1 MRKGLRKHINGIK
14 DILKNKCRHAALFI
28 MLSFNQNRTYH
39 SSCPVCSNTD
49 LKYRYTINNFT
60 LVQCLSCKLLFVKEQ
75 CSQEE
80 LDFNYRAGEIVT
92 AKEDGIYLDQENSKN
107 LEYYYGNLRSLI
119 LKNSSAGKILDIGCN
134 AGQFL
139 DEIQGFER
147 YGIDRSPSH
156 GNIAKKK
163 YGENIFIGTFE
174 DYPAPNFL
182 FDCIT
187 LQDVLDHIVNPLEAL
202 KKCNR
207 LLKPGGILVIKVHD
221 MSSLCA
227 RIMGRK
233 FYAFIPPTHLFYF
246 NRTALAM
253 ALEKASFDIT
263 FFKHLGHLMFLS
275 SVFYRLS
282 RGRRDSVFFK
292 LYKLIDG
299 TWLGHRKIYKNL
311 HDIVTVFAKKS

>member
-1 MRKGLRKHINGIK
+1 MSL
-14 DILKNKCRHAALFI
+14 
-28 MLSFNQNRTYH
+28 FNQNRKYH
-39 SSCPVCSNTD
+39 LSCPICKNEN
-49 LKYRYTINNFT
+49 LQYKYTVNNFT
-60 LVQCLSCKLLFVKEQ
+60 LVRCLSCELLFVKEK

-80 LDFNYRAGEIVT
+80 LDINYKVDGDMTVE
-92 AKEDGIYLDQENSKN
+92 EDWVYLDEGNAENLK
-107 LEYYYGNLRSLI
+107 YYYKNLRSLI
-119 LKNSSAGKILDIGCN
+119 LKQISFGKILDVGCN

-139 DEIQGFER
+139 DEMVGFER

-156 GNIAKKK
+156 GKIAQKK

-174 DYPAPNFL
+174 EYPAPGFL

-187 LQDVLDHIVNPLEAL
+187 LQDVLDHMVDPLEAL
-202 KKCNR
+202 KKCNK
-207 LLKPGGILVIKVHD
+207 LLKPNGILVIKVHD
-221 MSSLCA
+221 MSSLFA

-275 SVFYRLS
+275 TVFYRLS
-282 RGRRDSVFFK
+282 QGRKDSVFFK

-299 TWLGHRKIYKNL
+299 TWLGHRRIYKNL
-311 HDIVTVFAKKS
+311 HDIVTVFARKK